1 MLEDVGQWP
10 VLDPNWNEQKLHYI
24 KYTQI
29 KIQNSG
35 PGTTPSKKRTEKVKL
50 TLESLLGKIRGDF
63 NQPIIVEQYVG
74 PDDQNSSMNIIQFD
88 QTSLGLPSREY
99 FLKEGDNKE
108 KEAYLDL
115 MVDIAELLGAK
126 RSFALEQMNKVLEFE
141 TELAN
146 ATMPE
151 ADRHDTSAIYNR
163 KTLQELNDTVPEFN
177 WFAYLEAFM
186 PTPVS
191 LNDSVVV
198 YSLDYY
204 KKMGKILV
212 KTMKDDPKI
221 VYNYAIWRLIKSL
234 LPFLDGEFGVRRAKF
249 RKVLFGIS
257 QDRTRWSQCVELV
270 NKKMGMAVGALFI
283 RDNFDPSSKETAL
296 EMIHNIRVAFN
307 ELLNYNDWMDDE
319 TRKVAQEKANAINER
334 IGYPDLLTNP
344 IQLSK
349 EYNFVSYSFFFFDI
363 SFLYYLDYI
372 LSYSLKSMMNHFWK
386 T

>member
-1 MLEDVGQWP
+1 MLEDVNQWP
-10 VLDPNWNEQKLHYI
+10 VLDRNWSPRATHYI
-24 KYTQI
+24 KRSQI
-29 KIQNSG
+29 KLQN
-35 PGTTPSKKRTEKVKL
+35 TAATPNAKRQPERVKL

-74 PDDQNSSMNIIQFD
+74 PDDRNSSHNIIQFD

-99 FLKEGDNKE
+99 FLKEGENKE
-108 KEAYLDL
+108 KEAYLEL
-115 MVDIAELLGAK
+115 MVDMAELLGAQ
-126 RSFALEQMNKVLEFE
+126 RPYAIEQMTKVLNFE

-163 KTLQELNDTVPEFN
+163 KTLQELNDTIPEFN
-177 WFAYLEAFM
+177 WFAYLDSFM
-186 PTPVS
+186 PTEVS

-198 YSLDYY
+198 YSLNYY
-204 KKMGKILV
+204 KKMGKILE
-212 KTMKDDPKI
+212 KTLKEDPRI

-283 RDNFDPSSKETAL
+283 RDNFDPRSKETAI
-296 EMIHNIRVAFN
+296 EMIHNIRQAFN
-307 ELLNYNDWMDDE
+307 ELLGYNEWMDNE
-319 TRKVAQEKANAINER
+319 TRKVAMEKANAINER

-349 EYNFVSYSFFFFDI
+349 EYSFVS
-363 SFLYYLDYI
+363 LLN
-372 LSYSLKSMMNHFWK
+372 LSMFPNL
-386 T
+386 